1 MNLTVTGHHVIVTP
15 AIRSYVEAK
24 LERVIRHCDQVTA
37 ASVILSVEKLR
48 QKAEANVHV
57 RGQDI
62 HVEHADADLY
72 AAIDV
77 LADKLDRKLIKYKDR
92 AYAKPHDA
100 LKHHAEEG

>member
-1 MNLTVTGHHVIVTP
+1 MNLTVTGHHVVVTP

-24 LERVIRHCDQVTA
+24 LERAIRHCDHATA
-37 ASVILSVEKLR
+37 VSVILSIEKLR

-62 HVEHADADLY
+62 YVEHADADLY

-92 AYAKPHDA
+92 AYAKPHAA
-100 LKHHAEEG
+100 LKHQAEE

>member
-1 MNLTVTGHHVIVTP
+1 MNLTVTGHHVTITP
-15 AIRSYVEAK
+15 AIRGYVEAK
-24 LERVIRHCDQVTA
+24 LERVLRHCDHVTA
-37 ASVILSVEKLR
+37 VNVILSVAKLR

-62 HVEHADADLY
+62 YAEHEHADLY
-72 AAIDV
+72 AAMDA

-100 LKHHAEEG
+100 LKHHSEE